1 MPSAYCLR
9 LNIFGVQVV
18 SSPSFGGIIKV
29 EYPIKTFACGEVS
42 RRDIGKEVVLNGWV
56 QRRRDLG
63 GLIFVDLRDRSG
75 IIQVVFNPEV
85 EEDAFK
91 LAENLRNEYVISVTG
106 RVVERPRGEVNP
118 NMPTGEI
125 EVLGSALVILNEAKT
140 PPIYIAD
147 QAGDDETVRLKYRYL
162 DLRRPEMQRNLILR
176 HRVTK
181 TVRDFLDE
189 KGFLEIETPMLQKST
204 PEGAR
209 DFLVPSRINP
219 GRFYAL
225 PQSPQLFKQILMVSG
240 FEKYF
245 QIARCF
251 RDEDLRADRQ
261 PEFTQIDIEM
271 SFLNR
276 EILLNLMEEMMCR
289 ILKAI
294 LGKELTVPFPRYDY
308 QEAMA
313 RFGSD
318 KPDTRF
324 GLELVEVSDLV
335 AGSGFKVF
343 ADTVANNGK
352 VVGINVPGCAGYT
365 RSQLDELS
373 PLAVKYGAKGMA
385 YLAVTAEGIKSP
397 IAKFFSQEELDG
409 LLRRFN
415 AKTGDLILLI
425 ADKPQTALTAMG
437 QVRLEFGRRLQL
449 IPEDTFEFLWVINF
463 PLLEYDE
470 EQKRYVAVHHP
481 FTSPLP
487 EDEDK
492 LLTDPAGV
500 RANSYDLVLNGVEL
514 GGGSIRIFRR
524 DLQEKIFK
532 LLGFSKEEA
541 YAKFGFLLDAF
552 EYGTPPH
559 GGIAF
564 GLDRLVMLLTGSGSI
579 RDVIAFPKTTSG
591 ICLMTEAPTEVAP
604 DQLKELSIKVAD

>member
-1 MPSAYCLR
+1 M
-9 LNIFGVQVV
+9 
-18 SSPSFGGIIKV
+18 IKV

>member
-1 MPSAYCLR
+1 M
-9 LNIFGVQVV
+9 
-18 SSPSFGGIIKV
+18 

-85 EEDAFK
+85 DEDAFK

-106 RVVERPRGEVNP
+106 RVVERPQGEVNP

-162 DLRRPEMQRNLILR
+162 DLRRPEMQKNLILR

-276 EILLNLMEEMMCR
+276 EMLLNLMEEMMCR
-289 ILKAI
+289 ILKVI

-324 GLELVEVSDLV
+324 GLELVEVSNLV

-397 IAKFFSQEELDG
+397 IAKFFSKEELDG

-604 DQLKELSIKVAD
+604 EQLKELSIKVDN

>member
-1 MPSAYCLR
+1 MKYSIR
-9 LNIFGVQVV
+9 T
-18 SSPSFGGIIKV
+18 SS
-29 EYPIKTFACGEVS
+29 CGEP
-42 RRDIGKEVVLNGWV
+42 RRQDIGKEIVLNGWV
-56 QRRRDLG
+56 QRRRDHG

-75 IIQVVFNPEV
+75 IVQVVFNPEL
-85 EEDAFK
+85 EKTAFK
-91 LAENLRNEYVISVTG
+91 LAENLRNEYVIAVKGKVT
-106 RVVERPRGEVNP
+106 ERPEGTINS
-118 NMPTGEI
+118 NIPTGEI
-125 EVLGSALVILNEAKT
+125 EILGTVLEILNEAKT

-147 QAGDDETVRLKYRYL
+147 DIDVDETVRLKYRYL
-162 DLRRPEMQRNLILR
+162 DLRRPQMQRNLILR

-181 TVRDFLDE
+181 IARDFLDE

-209 DFLVPSRINP
+209 DFLVPSRVNP
-219 GRFYAL
+219 GRFFGL
-225 PQSPQLFKQILMVSG
+225 PQSPQLFKQLLMVSG

-271 SFLNR
+271 SFLNQ
-276 EILLNLMEEMMCR
+276 EMLLDLTEEM
-289 ILKAI
+289 IYKI
-294 LGKELTVPFPRYDY
+294 FKDSIGYELTRPFQRLEYK
-308 QEAMA
+308 EAMA

-335 AGSGFKVF
+335 AESGFKVF
-343 ADTVANNGK
+343 ASTVANGGK
-352 VVGINVPGCAGYT
+352 VIGINVPGCSDYT
-365 RSQLDELS
+365 RSQLDDLS
-373 PLAVKYGAKGMA
+373 PLAVTYGAKGMA
-385 YLAVTAEGIKSP
+385 YLTLTSEGVKSP
-397 IAKFFSQEELDG
+397 IAKFFSQEELDR
-409 LLRRFN
+409 LVQRFN
-415 AKTGDLILLI
+415 AKPGDLILLI

-437 QVRLEFGRRLQL
+437 QVRLEFGRRLKL
-449 IPEDTFEFLWVINF
+449 IPEGTFEFLWVINF

-470 EQKRYVAVHHP
+470 DEKRYVAVHHP

-492 LLTDPAGV
+492 LINDPGSV

-514 GGGSIRIFRR
+514 GGGSIRIFQRS
-524 DLQEKIFK
+524 LQEKMFE
-532 LLGFSKEEA
+532 LLGFSMEEA
-541 YAKFGFLLDAF
+541 HDKFGFLLDAF

-564 GLDRLVMLLTGSGSI
+564 GLDRLVMLLTGSSSI
-579 RDVIAFPKTTSG
+579 RDVIAFPKTASAT
-591 ICLMTEAPTEVAP
+591 CLMTEAPGEAAP
-604 DQLKELSIKVAD
+604 RQLKELSIKVGS